1 MNIRQ
6 KAQAKIKKLKKDL
19 KKGHEIAKMAGL
31 SESVISRIY
40 NGREVVTLESCQQV
54 LDRLP

>member
-1 MNIRQ
+1 MNIRE
-6 KAQAKIKKLKKDL
+6 KAQARIRKHKKAL

-40 NGREVVTLESCQQV
+40 NGRDVVTEASCQQV
-54 LDRLP
+54 LDKLP